1 MKIIFPRAVLAAS
14 LAALC
19 LVACNKEKA
28 PATGGK
34 AASPDMPPDTVVA
47 TIGNEKITAG
57 QLDKEVGPQLKQ
69 MEDQFQKQKFDLRK
83 QRLDQMVMEKLVKA
97 EAAKKGQTEEEFY
110 KAEIDAKVAQP
121 SDEQI
126 NKLFEE
132 SKARLPP
139 GSTVET
145 YRGQIVDF
153 LTRNQ
158 KQEKARELF
167 ERLRKENNVSVKLTE
182 PRKQVEASGP
192 ARGRAD
198 AKVTIVEFSDFEC
211 PFCSRAHD
219 VVEQVMQQYAGKVK
233 LTFRHYPL
241 PFHPNAQKAAEASMC
256 AHDQGKFWEYHDVLF
271 QNREALGVDSLKKYA
286 ADLKLDTAKFN
297 QCLDGNTKADLVK
310 ADFEAGGK
318 VGVNGTPAFF
328 INGIMIS
335 GAQPIEEFKRIIDQ
349 ELAGS

>member
-1 MKIIFPRAVLAAS
+1 MKINLSRAVLAAS

-19 LVACNKEKA
+19 LAACNKEKA

-34 AASPDMPPDTVVA
+34 AASPDLPPDTVVA
-47 TIGNEKITAG
+47 TIGNDKITAG
-57 QLDKEVGPQLKQ
+57 QLDKELGAQLKQ
-69 MEDQFQKQKFDLRK
+69 IEEQHQKQKFDMRRQK
-83 QRLDQMVMEKLVKA
+83 LDQIVMERLVKA
-97 EAAKKGQTEEEFY
+97 EAAKKGQTEEQFY
-110 KAEIDAKVAQP
+110 KAEIDDKVAQP
-121 SDEQI
+121 SDEQV

-167 ERLRKENNVSVKLTE
+167 ERLRKENNVAIKLTE

-192 ARGRAD
+192 ARGPEN

-219 VVEQVMQQYAGKVK
+219 TVEQVMQQYAGKVR

-241 PFHPNAQKAAEASMC
+241 PFHPNAQKAAEASLC

-271 QNREALGVDSLKKYA
+271 KNQKALEPAKLKEHAKSVGLDETKFSDCLDKSKYA
-286 ADLKLDTAKFN
+286 DA
-297 QCLDGNTKADLVK
+297 VK
-310 ADFEAGGK
+310 KDMEAGSE
-318 VGVNGTPAFF
+318 VGVSGTPAFF